1 MLEVISRRSF
11 LEIGAAAG
19 AAALAPLKAQA
30 TAAQPTDMVAKARAG
45 ALNTAIKTTKLSSN
59 VYLLQGAGGNMVL
72 QTGPQGNLLIDSS
85 FATAVPKITEAI
97 GAVSK
102 APSAMLI
109 NTHWHFD
116 HTDGNEGLHSA
127 RFTVYAHQ
135 KTRERL
141 STPQNMKMFGF
152 TLPAA
157 PEGVLP
163 VITFDDSMHI
173 WHNGDSLDLVHFD
186 PAHTDADIYIHFHSA
201 DVLHVGDTWFNGMYP
216 FIDEGT
222 GGSIGGMIRASEK
235 ALVAAGN
242 ETKIVPGHGPIAEK
256 PAVRELKAYFE
267 YIAAETRRHF
277 DAGLPS
283 EDAARKISL
292 DRFAAWLDPERIVI
306 NVASLYRQ
314 FSGSKAPLDRIAL
327 FAGMKRYRDACA
339 HDHPHAK

>member
-1 MLEVISRRSF
+1 
-11 LEIGAAAG
+11 
-19 AAALAPLKAQA
+19 
-30 TAAQPTDMVAKARAG
+30 
-45 ALNTAIKTTKLSSN
+45 
-59 VYLLQGAGGNMVL
+59 MVL

-157 PEGVLP
+157 PEGALP

-186 PAHTDADIYIHFHSA
+186 PAHTDTDIYIHFHSA

-222 GGSIGGMIRASEK
+222 GGSIGGMIRATEK

-242 ETKIVPGHGPIAEK
+242 ETKIVPGHGPLGTKAELQRFHDMLAGVRDKVAALKTAGASEQEAIAKK
-256 PAVRELKAYFE
+256 PT
-267 YIAAETRRHF
+267 AEF
-277 DAGLPS
+277 DSTWAKGMLNGDAFTGL
-283 EDAARKISL
+283 
-292 DRFAAWLDPERIVI
+292 V
-306 NVASLYRQ
+306 YRT
-314 FSGSKAPLDRIAL
+314 L
-327 FAGMKRYRDACA
+327 
-339 HDHPHAK
+339 